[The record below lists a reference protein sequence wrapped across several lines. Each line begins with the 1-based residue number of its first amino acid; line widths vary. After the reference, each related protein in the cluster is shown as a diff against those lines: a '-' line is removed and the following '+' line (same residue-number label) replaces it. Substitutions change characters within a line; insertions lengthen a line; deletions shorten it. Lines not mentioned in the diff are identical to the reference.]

1 MTFHVDH
8 SWSDDPEYNVPLG
21 QGEREAQWC
30 GQFSDEPD
38 NMPRTKNVD
47 RVVGAIEHPPPLLQT
62 RMQLLPCIF
71 ACIPRLGARAI
82 PREIGS
88 LTELSH
94 CAAPQCPPP
103 RRGRAC
109 QELPEC
115 RQLQAGAL
123 PCLPRAGLITLYGS
137 RVKGDLTLHLNPNP

>member
-1 MTFHVDH
+1 MTCHVDH

-30 GQFSDEPD
+30 DQFSDEPD

-47 RVVGAIEHPPPLLQT
+47 RVVGAVEHPPPLLQT
-62 RMQLLPCIF
+62 RMQLLPCII

-88 LTELSH
+88 LTELSQ

-103 RRGRAC
+103 WTR
-109 QELPEC
+109 LP
-115 RQLQAGAL
+115 GV
-123 PCLPRAGLITLYGS
+123 T
-137 RVKGDLTLHLNPNP
+137 RVYDSYRPEPYPVYLGPG